1 MAEKVIVN
9 GVKEDTRQSTQ
20 NLLSEIYSA
29 VENGVTEI
37 DVNACGQHDIGGPLW
52 NKDGSPSFL
61 CQKPGQRVGSM
72 GMSGT
77 TIVVEGSATADTGW
91 LNAGAEIIVKGNS
104 GDTTAHCAAT
114 GKIYIGGSTGTRSG
128 ALMKYDP
135 KFSPPEFWVLKNTGS
150 FSFEFMSGGI
160 AIVCGYNC
168 EDMESVLGYRS
179 CVGMVG
185 GTVYVRGNVKDLSD
199 DVWLM
204 DIDDNDWDFLDTN
217 LPIFLKKIQRPGA
230 LGKLSKREQWKK
242 SFQKH
247 MKKETVSDLISIK
260 DYREK

>member
-1 MAEKVIVN
+1 MAEKVIIN
-9 GVKEDTRQSTQ
+9 GLKEDTRQSTQ
-20 NLLSEIYSA
+20 KLLSEIYNA
-29 VENGVTEI
+29 IENGVTEI
-37 DVNACGQHDIGGPLW
+37 DVDACGQHDIGGPLW
-52 NKDGSPSFL
+52 NKESKPLYFYV
-61 CQKPGQRVGSM
+61 KNPGQRVGSM

-160 AIVCGYNC
+160 AVVCGYNC
-168 EDMESVLGYRS
+168 EEMESVLGYRS

-217 LPIFLKKIQRPGA
+217 LPLFLKKIQRPGA
-230 LGKLSKREQWKK
+230 LCKLLKKEEWKK
-242 SFQKH
+242 IVPKTN
-247 MKKETVSDLISIK
+247 E
-260 DYREK
+260 